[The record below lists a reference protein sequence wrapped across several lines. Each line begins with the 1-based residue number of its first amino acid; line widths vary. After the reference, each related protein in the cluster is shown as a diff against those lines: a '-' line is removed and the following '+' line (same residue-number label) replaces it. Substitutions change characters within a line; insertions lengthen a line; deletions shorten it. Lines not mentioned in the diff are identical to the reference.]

1 KASTFV
7 KAVRD
12 LKPLKDNVDE
22 EMIEDLLT
30 NRAITVRKTSQAHS
44 LHPSAEDLLQI
55 GPVGAQSSRMNS
67 ETCEPRGLGI
77 TGTIVPRLQNV
88 LGTGEV
94 GDLRKD
100 IFVVD
105 ASGASYGAVKE
116 RCSRFRHELVN
127 AKILYDG
134 GQVHIYTFSSEDRIS
149 KDTLQGALEGLAAKD
164 KTLVEKGQ
172 PLVVILP
179 EPSMHA
185 YSEVKRWAELHA
197 GMQTTILMWDQLSD
211 AFSMAPTEQRDFC
224 YQRRLMS
231 KLATRLYDPSDLVR
245 QPPTR
250 STPPSTIVVGVDMTT
265 VSVAGRFQLG
275 LTSVVASH
283 GSLKKDFVSYSGS
296 IRLHQIIKT

>member
-1 KASTFV
+1 
-7 KAVRD
+7 
-12 LKPLKDNVDE
+12 
-22 EMIEDLLT
+22 
-30 NRAITVRKTSQAHS
+30 
-44 LHPSAEDLLQI
+44 
-55 GPVGAQSSRMNS
+55 MNS

-296 IRLHQIIKT
+296 IRLHQIIKTVSRSLTSCIKLPSMADDIN